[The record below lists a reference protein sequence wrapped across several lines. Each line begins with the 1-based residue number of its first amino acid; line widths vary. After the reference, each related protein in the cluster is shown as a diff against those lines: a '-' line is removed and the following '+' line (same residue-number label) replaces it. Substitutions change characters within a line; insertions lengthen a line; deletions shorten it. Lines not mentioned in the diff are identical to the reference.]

1 MSSSKCCTYS
11 CNLSNTSDDTLDLEQ
26 LKSYLRTK
34 KRNKKDVKKVL
45 SDLFYLDSDEFGN
58 ENVDLEFRKEF
69 DEDLLF
75 IIEKLKKTQYSDVA
89 YYFFALRYVF
99 NIPNNSEDLATNK
112 LIGMTLIKDLTEIN
126 NKYAKKF
133 IAIIKKVHKL

>member
-1 MSSSKCCTYS
+1 MT
-11 CNLSNTSDDTLDLEQ
+11 NG
-26 LKSYLRTK
+26 R
-34 KRNKKDVKKVL
+34 
-45 SDLFYLDSDEFGN
+45 
-58 ENVDLEFRKEF
+58 
-69 DEDLLF
+69 
-75 IIEKLKKTQYSDVA
+75 KKTQYSDVA